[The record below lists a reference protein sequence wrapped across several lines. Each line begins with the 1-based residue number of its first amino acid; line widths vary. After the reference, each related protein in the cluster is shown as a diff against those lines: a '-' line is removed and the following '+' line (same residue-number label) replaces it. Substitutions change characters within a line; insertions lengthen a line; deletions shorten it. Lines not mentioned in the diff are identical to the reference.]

1 MHPQELLQR
10 LRPRCRPHVPQPPQ
24 LQPLGGVPAG
34 HAAQA
39 LAVRHGEHR
48 AARAWAPQPGLAVDR
63 SAMLWKEPGKRPA
76 AAHRRALRAPRC
88 RSGGTHPRQDLRRV
102 CGAGK
107 VERGPRQSQS
117 LQWSKALAREPKSKG
132 RPRAAARRGRDAA
145 LPAAGRRWAAGAAAG
160 ACHGR
165 LHPGKLLQPG
175 TCPGCAV
182 SQLAL
187 AGLALVC
194 IPARDVVGP
203 RRRPSGGT
211 SATGEKPAPR
221 TGGWERSGWER
232 WPCAAPRGG

>member
-24 LQPLGGVPAG
+24 LQPVRRPGGRWQPPLGGVPAG

-63 SAMLWKEPGKRPA
+63 SAMLRKELGKRPA
-76 AAHRRALRAPRC
+76 AAHGRALPVPRC

-107 VERGPRQSQS
+107 VEWGPRQSQS
-117 LQWSKALAREPKSKG
+117 LQWSKALAGEPKSKE
-132 RPRAAARRGRDAA
+132 RPRAAARQGRDAA

-165 LHPGKLLQPG
+165 LQPSKLLQPG

-182 SQLAL
+182 SQLAP

-194 IPARDVVGP
+194 TPVRDMAGP
-203 RRRPSGGT
+203 RRRLSGGT
-211 SATGEKPAPR
+211 SAAGEKPAPR
-221 TGGWERSGWER
+221 AGG
-232 WPCAAPRGG
+232 